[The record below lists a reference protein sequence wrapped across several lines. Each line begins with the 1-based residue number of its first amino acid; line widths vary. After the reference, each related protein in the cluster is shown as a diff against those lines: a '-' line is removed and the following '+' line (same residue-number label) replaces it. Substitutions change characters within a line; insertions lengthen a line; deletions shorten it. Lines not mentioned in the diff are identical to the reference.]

1 MQRDRMLASAERY
14 HQVFAHDDLTA
25 RPTRQV
31 TILTCMD
38 ARLDLFRLL
47 GLTIGD
53 SHIIRNAGGR
63 ATDDALRSLILSTCF
78 LGTREI
84 AVIHHTGC
92 GLHATTDEA
101 IANVVE
107 QASGAKPDMAFRP
120 FHDLQASV
128 TEDVALVRACSFLP
142 PDTIVWG
149 AFYDVVDGSLHP
161 VGPAGLVDSGD
172 PASRTAP
179 PGADSTTTA
188 KAPAA

>member
-1 MQRDRMLASAERY
+1 MQRDQMLDSAERY
-14 HQVFAHDDLTA
+14 RQGFAHDDLTA

-31 TILTCMD
+31 AILTCMD

-63 ATDDALRSLILSTCF
+63 ATDDALRSLILSTCV

-92 GLHATTDEA
+92 GLHATSNEA

-107 QASGAKPDMAFRP
+107 QASGARPDMAFLP
-120 FHDLQASV
+120 FTDLQASV
-128 TEDVALVRACSFLP
+128 TEDVARVRACSFLP
-142 PDTIVWG
+142 SDTIVWG
-149 AFYDVVDGSLHP
+149 AFYDVSDGSLHTIGRAAP
-161 VGPAGLVDSGD
+161 VDSRD
-172 PASRTAP
+172 PVSRNPP
-179 PGADSTTTA
+179 PGADSTTS